1 MLKISCR
8 KRPKRGKTHFQ
19 DKIPVVC
26 WTFFPHGRKP
36 ADWNIAL
43 QVVQLSVQA
52 VERTLDKTALL
63 GLTKE
68 ELITW
73 LASGKLIVQKKS
85 IIRIIQDSYSK
96 SIDCVS
102 R

>member
-1 MLKISCR
+1 M
-8 KRPKRGKTHFQ
+8 
-19 DKIPVVC
+19 
-26 WTFFPHGRKP
+26 TFIPHGRKP

-63 GLTKE
+63 VLTKE

-73 LASGKLIVQKKS
+73 L
-85 IIRIIQDSYSK
+85 
-96 SIDCVS
+96 VS
-102 R
+102 